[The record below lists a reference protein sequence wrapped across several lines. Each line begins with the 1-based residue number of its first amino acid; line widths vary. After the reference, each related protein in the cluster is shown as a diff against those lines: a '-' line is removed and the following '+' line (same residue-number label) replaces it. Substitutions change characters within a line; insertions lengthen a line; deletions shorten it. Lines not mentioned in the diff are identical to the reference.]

1 MNKRTILIT
10 GATRG
15 IGWAI
20 AQKAAQANHKVILT
34 GRDPLSLKSRAEELQ
49 KKFPKTEIQAIPL
62 DVSNRSS
69 IANAAKLIKDI
80 DILINNAGITADST
94 FKKMSPE
101 IWDDVISVNL
111 TGVFNSTHAL
121 LDKINQGGQ
130 IITLTSKSALFGNFG
145 QANYAA
151 SKAGIIAFTKT
162 LAKELKKSMIRVN
175 SVSPAAV
182 TDMTLPVLK
191 SLKETYG
198 QNIPDEWKMGSS
210 SDVANFI
217 INDLIETEMTGKI
230 FSVNGSEIGYWQ
242 EPTFHKL

>member
-1 MNKRTILIT
+1 M
-10 GATRG
+10 
-15 IGWAI
+15 
-20 AQKAAQANHKVILT
+20 
-34 GRDPLSLKSRAEELQ
+34 
-49 KKFPKTEIQAIPL
+49 QAIPL

-69 IANAAKLIKDI
+69 VANAAKLIKDI

-101 IWDDVISVNL
+101 IWDEVISVNL

-162 LAKELKKSMIRVN
+162 LAKELKKV
-175 SVSPAAV
+175 
-182 TDMTLPVLK
+182 
-191 SLKETYG
+191 
-198 QNIPDEWKMGSS
+198 
-210 SDVANFI
+210 
-217 INDLIETEMTGKI
+217 
-230 FSVNGSEIGYWQ
+230 
-242 EPTFHKL
+242 

>member
-34 GRDPLSLKSRAEELQ
+34 GRDPLSLKSRAEELK

-69 IANAAKLIKDI
+69 VANAAKLIKDI

-101 IWDDVISVNL
+101 IWDEVISVNL

-130 IITLTSKSALFGNFG
+130 IITLTSKSALFGNF
-145 QANYAA
+145 
-151 SKAGIIAFTKT
+151 
-162 LAKELKKSMIRVN
+162 ELQKSMIRVN

-217 INDLIETEMTGKI
+217 INDLIESEMTGKI
-230 FSVNGSEIGYWQ
+230 FSINGSEIGYWQ

>member
-34 GRDPLSLKSRAEELQ
+34 GRDPLSLKVELKNC

-69 IANAAKLIKDI
+69 IANAAKLIKEI
-80 DILINNAGITADST
+80 DILINNAGIAADST

-101 IWDDVISVNL
+101 IWDEVISVNL

-162 LAKELKKSMIRVN
+162 LAKELQKV
-175 SVSPAAV
+175 
-182 TDMTLPVLK
+182 
-191 SLKETYG
+191 
-198 QNIPDEWKMGSS
+198 
-210 SDVANFI
+210 
-217 INDLIETEMTGKI
+217 
-230 FSVNGSEIGYWQ
+230 
-242 EPTFHKL
+242 

>member
-34 GRDPLSLKSRAEELQ
+34 GRDPLSLKSRAEELK

-69 IANAAKLIKDI
+69 VANAAKLIKDI

-101 IWDDVISVNL
+101 IWDEVISVNL

-121 LDKINQGGQ
+121 LDKINQGG
-130 IITLTSKSALFGNFG
+130 
-145 QANYAA
+145 
-151 SKAGIIAFTKT
+151 
-162 LAKELKKSMIRVN
+162 
-175 SVSPAAV
+175 
-182 TDMTLPVLK
+182 
-191 SLKETYG
+191 
-198 QNIPDEWKMGSS
+198 
-210 SDVANFI
+210 
-217 INDLIETEMTGKI
+217 
-230 FSVNGSEIGYWQ
+230 
-242 EPTFHKL
+242 

>member
-1 MNKRTILIT
+1 
-10 GATRG
+10 
-15 IGWAI
+15 
-20 AQKAAQANHKVILT
+20 
-34 GRDPLSLKSRAEELQ
+34 
-49 KKFPKTEIQAIPL
+49 
-62 DVSNRSS
+62 
-69 IANAAKLIKDI
+69 
-80 DILINNAGITADST
+80 
-94 FKKMSPE
+94 MSPE
-101 IWDDVISVNL
+101 IWDEVISVNL

-162 LAKELKKSMIRVN
+162 LAKELQKSMIRVN

-217 INDLIETEMTGKI
+217 INDLIESEMTGKI
-230 FSVNGSEIGYWQ
+230 FSIHQGYSDHKFLLNFLILVESYQLRQQ
-242 EPTFHKL
+242 EKQNLLVSYFFAIL

>member
-1 MNKRTILIT
+1 MEAMNKRTILIT

-15 IGWAI
+15 NGWAI

-34 GRDPLSLKSRAEELQ
+34 GRDPLSLKSRAEELK
-49 KKFPKTEIQAIPL
+49 KKFPKTEIQAITL

-69 IANAAKLIKDI
+69 VANAAKLIKDI

-101 IWDDVISVNL
+101 IWDEVISVNL

-130 IITLTSKSALFGNFG
+130 IITLTSKSALF
-145 QANYAA
+145 ANYAA

-162 LAKELKKSMIRVN
+162 LAKELQKSMIRVN
-175 SVSPAAV
+175 SVSPGAV